1 MTDTAEAGS
10 VAPEASAGNPAQPSP
25 PVDNGSAAE
34 GAKSWLDGLSE
45 GNRKLA
51 ETKGWTADDGWAEKA
66 LTSYAELE
74 RKVGDNLKVPAPDA
88 PKEEWDKFHSRLP
101 EDMRP
106 VSSPDALTY
115 TLPEGLP
122 EDLPYNEDLANASK
136 QWAVELGASAKV
148 AQGYQAKFLS
158 FMADSFKAQQAA
170 VAQKVETTFDEL
182 VKDFGPAD
190 SKPFKESLEI
200 AKRGAE
206 HFDLIDAFKETGILL
221 PDGTLTN
228 PKIARAFKV
237 IGEKF
242 VAEDTID
249 GGAVIGGENPFKK
262 LPDGSRNISAI
273 SALVKSDPERARRL
287 AREAG
292 EPNPEVWFGTN
303 PR

>member
-1 MTDTAEAGS
+1 MTETAEAGS
-10 VAPEASAGNPAQPSP
+10 VAPEASAGTPEQPTT
-25 PVDNGSAAE
+25 PVDNGSAPVVAE
-34 GAKSWLDGLSE
+34 NPFTGLSE
-45 GNRKLA
+45 GTRKWVENKGYKDVEAIASAGMHA
-51 ETKGWTADDGWAEKA
+51 ESKLGTA
-66 LTSYAELE
+66 L
-74 RKVGDNLKVPAPDA
+74 NIPAPDA

-106 VSSPDALTY
+106 VSSPDTLTY
-115 TLPEGLP
+115 KLPEGMP

-148 AQGYQAKFLS
+148 AQGYHDKFAAM
-158 FMADSFKAQQAA
+158 MADSFKAQQAA
-170 VAQKVETTFDEL
+170 VAQKVEATYDEL
-182 VKDFGPAD
+182 VKDFGPVD
-190 SKPFKESLEI
+190 SEPFK
-200 AKRGAE
+200 AKLAGADRAAE
-206 HFDLIDAFKETGILL
+206 KLGLKDAFKEAGILL

-228 PKIARAFKV
+228 AQIARALATVNDKMF
-237 IGEKF
+237 G
-242 VAEDTID
+242 EDTID
-249 GGAVIGGENPFKK
+249 GGAMIGGENPFKK

>member
-10 VAPEASAGNPAQPSP
+10 VAPEASAGNPAQPSLT
-25 PVDNGSAAE
+25 VDNGSAAE

-106 VSSPDALTY
+106 VSSPDTLTY
-115 TLPEGLP
+115 KLPDGMP

-148 AQGYQAKFLS
+148 AQGYHDKFAAM
-158 FMADSFKAQQAA
+158 MADSFKAQQAA
-170 VAQKVETTFDEL
+170 VAQKVEATYDEL
-182 VKDFGPAD
+182 VKDFGPVD
-190 SKPFKESLEI
+190 SEPFK
-200 AKRGAE
+200 AKLAGADRAAE
-206 HFDLIDAFKETGILL
+206 KLGLKDAFKEAGILL

-228 PKIARAFKV
+228 AQIARALATVNDKMF
-237 IGEKF
+237 G
-242 VAEDTID
+242 EDTID